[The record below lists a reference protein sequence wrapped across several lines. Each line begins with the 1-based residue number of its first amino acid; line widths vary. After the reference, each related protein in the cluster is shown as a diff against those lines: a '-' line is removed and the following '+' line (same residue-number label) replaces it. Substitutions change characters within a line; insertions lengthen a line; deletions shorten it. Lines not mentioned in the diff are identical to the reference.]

1 MDEMADIKSEIK
13 GVVKK
18 GRVVYGSRS
27 VVSGLL
33 NDNPKLII
41 ISSNCPSENRE
52 EIIYYSK
59 LSNTPY
65 ESVDIDSIELGSICG
80 KPFPVSVMGV
90 IDAGES
96 NILNEV

>member
-1 MDEMADIKSEIK
+1 MADIKSEIK

-18 GRVVYGSRS
+18 GEVIYGSRS

-41 ISSNCPSENRE
+41 ISSNCPSENKE
-52 EIIYYSK
+52 EIMYYSR
-59 LSNTPY
+59 LSKTPCRL
-65 ESVDIDSIELGSICG
+65 VDIDSVELGSICG
-80 KPFPVSVMGV
+80 KPFPVSVIGV

-96 NILNEV
+96 SILNEL